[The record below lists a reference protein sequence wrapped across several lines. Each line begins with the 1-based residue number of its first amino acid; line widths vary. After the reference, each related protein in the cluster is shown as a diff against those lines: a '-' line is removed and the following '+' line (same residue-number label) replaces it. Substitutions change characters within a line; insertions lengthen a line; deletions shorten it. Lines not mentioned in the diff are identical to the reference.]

1 MVFLL
6 ALIVLVLYQLRRDI
20 RIVDRLKPAGM
31 LTSPVKRAGLVF
43 LLLLLVPVAFVEFS
57 GLGGVLHLSPR
68 GLIRVHMLI
77 AFLISYTWYRYLTWL
92 DPFEREKLG
101 WEIGFF
107 LAASACTFLTF
118 PLSDL
123 VVSTTGLR
131 LDGTIWNDWWYCVIA
146 IGLVEESVKLL
157 PLILLLLFTRQGNE
171 PYDLILYGSISAL
184 GFAFVENTMYLAQS
198 DLYAVGGR
206 VLFASV
212 AHMFFT
218 SIIAYAMA
226 IARHRGRSMVLYG
239 AGGLV
244 LASFAHGY
252 YDFWLMAPGRPFFMT
267 LVFFL
272 GSIHL
277 WVAMKNNLVN
287 LSPHYQ
293 EHMLPQ
299 PIMFRYRIINA
310 LLAIF
315 LFTYGVKFLLQ
326 GRDAATDLLFA
337 QGTTMGA
344 TLLFLAISFSSFRF
358 VPGYIAPLRPKG
370 ALWRVLMPAMT
381 WGEDLT
387 GTRLLMRIPENR
399 SDTKHYMDLHRMLP
413 LEGRLSQR
421 VIMGDDKDWYLFRPD
436 RPIPFHGAHDSAL
449 LIRPHRA
456 NDTIPGDRYVLVVA
470 MVFKEAPALLTGHA
484 HKDDLEFAGFV
495 HGKLL

>member
-20 RIVDRLKPAGM
+20 RMVDRLKPVGM
-31 LTSPVKRAGLVF
+31 LYSPVKRAGITF
-43 LLLLLVPVAFVEFS
+43 LLLLSVPVAFVEFS
-57 GLGGVLHLSPR
+57 GLGGVLQLSAR
-68 GLIRVHMLI
+68 GLLGVHILI
-77 AFLISYTWYRYLTWL
+77 SFLISYTWYRYLTWL

-107 LAASACTFLTF
+107 LLASLGTFLTF
-118 PLSDL
+118 PLSNF
-123 VVSTTGLR
+123 VISATGVR
-131 LDGTIWNDWWYCVIA
+131 LDGTLWNDWWYCAVG

-157 PLILLLLFTRQGNE
+157 PLVLLLLFTKQCNE
-171 PYDLILYGSISAL
+171 PFDLILYGSLSAL
-184 GFAFVENTMYLAQS
+184 GFAFVENTIYLENTQ
-198 DLYAVGGR
+198 LYAVGGR
-206 VLFASV
+206 LLFASV

-226 IARHRGRSMVLYG
+226 MARHRGRSMLLYG
-239 AGGLV
+239 AIGLV
-244 LASFAHGY
+244 LASAAHGF
-252 YDFWLMAPGRPFFMT
+252 YDLWLITPNGAFALT
-267 LVFFL
+267 LVFYL

-293 EHMLPQ
+293 DDMRPQ
-299 PIMFRYRIINA
+299 PTMFRYRIINA
-310 LLAIF
+310 LMAIF
-315 LFTYGVKFLLQ
+315 LFTYGVKFLLD
-326 GRDAATDLLFA
+326 GRDAATSLLLA
-337 QGTTMGA
+337 QDTTMGA

-370 ALWRVLMPAMT
+370 SLWRFLMPALD

-387 GTRLLMRIPENR
+387 GTRLLMRISENR
-399 SDTKHYMDLHRMLP
+399 SDTRHYMDLHRMLP
-413 LEGRLSQR
+413 LEGGLSQR
-421 VIMGDDKDWYLFRPD
+421 VVMDDDKDWYLFKPD
-436 RPIPFHGAHDSAL
+436 RPIPFQSAYDSAL

-456 NDTIPGDRYVLVVA
+456 NDAIPGDRYVLVVA
-470 MVFKEAPALLTGHA
+470 MVFKESPKLSSGRANVQ
-484 HKDDLEFAGFV
+484 DLEFAGFV